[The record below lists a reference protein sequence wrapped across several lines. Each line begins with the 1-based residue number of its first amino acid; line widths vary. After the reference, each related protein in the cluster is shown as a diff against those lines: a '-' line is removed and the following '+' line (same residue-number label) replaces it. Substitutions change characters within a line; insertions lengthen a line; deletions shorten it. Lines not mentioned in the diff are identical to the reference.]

1 MNVLL
6 FSHEFLALVVQIT
19 YFELVQFAV
28 SFDKGL
34 QHVL

>member
-1 MNVLL
+1 MNVSL

-19 YFELVQFAV
+19 YFEQVQFAV

-34 QHVL
+34 QYVL